1 MDQENSYLDHLYY
14 LIGLSLALVAML
26 KVITMFFF
34 KTYLGMWD
42 GVDEILLKLAIPLYV
57 FQITMQLVLLYWLF
71 KGWRKNVV
79 RKELGN
85 QNRVNGILFFLV
97 LFFDEKGIL
106 FVFFV
111 LSMALYLLL
120 LILVAASWK
129 KIEQKSSDLISMF
142 ASFLFTI
149 LVIWVCLVCL

>member
-1 MDQENSYLDHLYY
+1 MVRENSYLTRLDD
-14 LIGLSLALVAML
+14 LIELPLALVAML

-42 GVDEILLKLAIPLYV
+42 GVDEILLKFAIPLYV
-57 FQITMQLVLLYWLF
+57 FQITMQLALLYWLF
-71 KGWRKNVV
+71 KGWKMNRI

-85 QNRVNGILFFLV
+85 QNQVNGILFYLV

-106 FVFFV
+106 LVFFV

-120 LILVAASWK
+120 LILIAVAWK

-142 ASFLFTI
+142 TFFLFTI